1 MHWTIQKLLEWE
13 QIISLCKLFLLVF
26 LSSDFF
32 YVLFVI
38 CENHNLQGKS
48 DFDWLCHKLAHFL
61 CSGSFW
67 KAQCISGKAEVKI
80 LKNIKI
86 VSRLTLYKMA
96 FSGGK
101 SSHICVAIMI
111 HKNMKAFGFK

>member
-38 CENHNLQGKS
+38 CENIITFRESLSLIGCATNLHIFYAPGVFGKPS
-48 DFDWLCHKLAHFL
+48 A
-61 CSGSFW
+61 
-67 KAQCISGKAEVKI
+67 
-80 LKNIKI
+80 
-86 VSRLTLYKMA
+86 
-96 FSGGK
+96 
-101 SSHICVAIMI
+101 
-111 HKNMKAFGFK
+111 